1 MKSGI
6 QIRKAED
13 SDVGAITEIYAHH
26 VLHGTGSFEI
36 DPPDAREM
44 ARRMADIVS
53 RSLPY
58 LVAESDNNII
68 GYAYATPYR
77 PRFAYRFT
85 LEDSVYVHHDHSGR
99 GVGAALLEELIRRCK
114 DWGCRQLVAVIGDS
128 QNKASVRVHEKLGFQ
143 HSGVLRG
150 VGFKFNRW
158 IDTVFM
164 QLPL

>member
-77 PRFAYRFT
+77 PRFAYRFN
-85 LEDSVYVHHDHSGR
+85 LEYSVNFLH
-99 GVGAALLEELIRRCK
+99 
-114 DWGCRQLVAVIGDS
+114 
-128 QNKASVRVHEKLGFQ
+128 
-143 HSGVLRG
+143 VLSSL
-150 VGFKFNRW
+150 
-158 IDTVFM
+158 DM
-164 QLPL
+164 